1 MTSDRAVMRIDRF
14 IGNATSLSRS
24 QVHRVIRAGRVWV
37 DGIQVK
43 KASTPV
49 SLDAEV
55 TLDESKVAPPL
66 PRYFMLHKPV
76 GVVSAT
82 RDPSQRTVL
91 DLFDVP
97 KRSAL
102 HIAGRLDIDSSGL
115 VLVTDDGQWS
125 HRITAPSNHCP
136 KVYYVTL
143 AEPLTEEQAASV
155 SAGLL
160 LKGENKPT
168 KPARVERVSARELR
182 LTITEG
188 RYHQVKRMFAALGNH
203 VVALHRLSIGGLA
216 LDQSLEPGAYRPLSA
231 EEIALF

>member
-1 MTSDRAVMRIDRF
+1 MRLDRYLCQTTDL
-14 IGNATSLSRS
+14 TRS
-24 QVHRVIRAGRVWV
+24 QARSVIRGGRVSV
-37 DGIQVK
+37 AGAQITQPACQVGVQ
-43 KASTPV
+43 T
-49 SLDAEV
+49 EV
-55 TLDESKVAPPL
+55 TLDERLLVPPL
-66 PRYFMLHKPV
+66 PRYFMLNKPL
-76 GVVSAT
+76 GVVCAT

-136 KVYYVTL
+136 KVYHVTL

-160 LKGENKPT
+160 LKGESKPT

-216 LDQSLEPGAYRPLSA
+216 LDQSLAPGAYRPLSA